1 MAAAMALKTFERYL
15 AREIYASTAMVLAA
29 FLMLFAF
36 FDLIGQIQDLG
47 HGGYQLENIVAFVV
61 LTLPGRAYELSPIA
75 VLIGT
80 VYALTTLARHSEITV
95 LRASGLS
102 TGEFLKAL
110 LRIGIIFVVLT
121 LAIGEFVA
129 PPAERAA
136 QQLRLKAMSSMV
148 AQEFRSGLWVK
159 DERSF
164 VNVRNVQ
171 PDAKLREVRIYE
183 FDPEYRLSSITDAAV
198 GEFVA
203 PDHWKLSDITRTEF
217 DANGNHSRVEHLP
230 ELLWKSALN
239 PDILSVL
246 LVVPEKMS
254 VINLYQYIRHLAE
267 NQQKTERYVI
277 AMWKKLVYPM
287 TALVMMFLA
296 LPFSFMSTRGGA
308 VSLRVF
314 TGIMLGIGFH
324 MLNGLFSNLGVIN
337 NWTPLLSAVTP
348 SAIFLL
354 GASGLLWWV
363 ERR

>member
-1 MAAAMALKTFERYL
+1 
-15 AREIYASTAMVLAA
+15 
-29 FLMLFAF
+29 
-36 FDLIGQIQDLG
+36 
-47 HGGYQLENIVAFVV
+47 
-61 LTLPGRAYELSPIA
+61 

-80 VYALTTLARHSEITV
+80 IYALTTLARHSEITV
-95 LRASGLS
+95 LRSSGLS
-102 TGEFLKAL
+102 TFGFIRL
-110 LRIGIIFVVLT
+110 LMRIGLVFVAGT

-171 PDAKLREVRIYE
+171 PDTKLRDVRIYE
-183 FDPEYRLSSITDAAV
+183 FDAEYRLTSISDAAI

-203 PDHWKLSDITRTEF
+203 PDHWKLGKVTRTIF
-217 DANGNHSRVEHLP
+217 AANGERSQVERLP
-230 ELLWKSALN
+230 EVMWKSALT

-246 LVVPEKMS
+246 LVVPDKMS

-277 AMWKKLVYPM
+277 ALWKKMIYPL
-287 TALVMMFLA
+287 TSLVMMLLA
-296 LPFSFMSTRGGA
+296 LPFSFLPTRGSTI
-308 VSLRVF
+308 SLRVF

-337 NWTPLLSAVTP
+337 EWTPVLSAVMP
-348 SAIFLL
+348 STIFLL
-354 GASGLLWWV
+354 GASGMLWWV
-363 ERR
+363 DRR